1 MALTK
6 QQKNER
12 LAEIVSILKEN
23 ETIAFVQF
31 NKLTMAQSQAFRRA
45 LRAEGVGFK
54 TVKKTLLEKACEQIG
69 MAKMPELIGQIG
81 IAYGTDKLAPA
92 REVFNFQK
100 TLKDIVS
107 LVGGVFEKTFK
118 DQPSMT
124 MIATIPPMDT
134 LRGMFLNLVN
144 SPRSRFAI
152 VVNEYAKTK

>member
-6 QQKNER
+6 NQKSER
-12 LAEIVSILKEN
+12 LEDIVQILKEN

-31 NKLTMAQSQAFRRA
+31 DKLTMAQSQAFRRA

-54 TVKKTLLEKACEQIG
+54 TVKKTLLEKACEKIG
-69 MAKMPELIGQIG
+69 MAEMPTLEGQIG

-100 TLKDIVS
+100 TAKDIIS
-107 LVGGVFEKTFK
+107 LVGGVFESTFK
-118 DQPSMT
+118 DKASIT

-134 LRGMFLNLVN
+134 LRGMFLNLIN
-144 SPRSRFAI
+144 TPRSGFAI
-152 VVNEYAKTK
+152 VINEYAKTK